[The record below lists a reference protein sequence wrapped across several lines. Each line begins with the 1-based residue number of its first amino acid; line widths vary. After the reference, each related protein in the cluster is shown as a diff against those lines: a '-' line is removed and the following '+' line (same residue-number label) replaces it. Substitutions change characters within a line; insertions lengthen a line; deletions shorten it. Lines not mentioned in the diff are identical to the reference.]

1 MFKIIDRYVI
11 KKYLGTFSF
20 MLILL
25 SIVVLVI
32 DVQQKIPRIENA
44 KLIDPKL
51 DLSYFLV
58 HFYPYWIV
66 NLVMTFLS
74 ILVYQNHEYSF

>member
-1 MFKIIDRYVI
+1 MLKIVDRYII

-20 MLILL
+20 MLVLL

-44 KLIDPKL
+44 KAIDPKL
-51 DLSYFLV
+51 ILV
-58 HFYPYWIV
+58 FPDS
-66 NLVMTFLS
+66 FLS
-74 ILVYQNHEYSF
+74 FLDH

>member
-1 MFKIIDRYVI
+1 MLKIVDRYII

-20 MLILL
+20 MLVLL

-44 KLIDPKL
+44 KP
-51 DLSYFLV
+51 
-58 HFYPYWIV
+58 
-66 NLVMTFLS
+66 
-74 ILVYQNHEYSF
+74 

>member
-1 MFKIIDRYVI
+1 MLKIVDRYII

-20 MLILL
+20 MLVLL

-44 KLIDPKL
+44 KAIDPKL
-51 DLSYFLV
+51 DLTYFLI
-58 HFYPYWIV
+58 HFI
-66 NLVMTFLS
+66 LSGSS
-74 ILVYQNHEYSF
+74 ILW